1 MTKKKTAVK
10 AKESASQESLGSE
23 ITVGWEEWVSLPELG
38 LSAIKAKVDTGAKT
52 SSLHAFSI
60 QPYGKRNKRVR
71 FGIHPI
77 PDRPDIV
84 VYCAEASQR

>member
-52 SSLHAFSI
+52 SSL
-60 QPYGKRNKRVR
+60 
-71 FGIHPI
+71 
-77 PDRPDIV
+77 
-84 VYCAEASQR
+84 